1 MTGDRSAEP
10 DFTPQYYAIEQ
21 VLRTRIA
28 TAHPNDPLPSEAQL
42 AREFR
47 VSRMTAR
54 AAVTRLVAD
63 GLVYRQSGRGTFV
76 AAPPTHRSA
85 DSLIRFSDEMRRHG
99 RRPGSRLVERAIRPA
114 TATEADRLRLSR
126 TADVIEIRRVRLA
139 DDTPVALENALFP
152 GHITALLDA
161 DLTHG
166 SLHEALVA
174 LGHVPSLGHATLT
187 AQRAEADTAELLG
200 VEPGTALLVEQ
211 RLILDQSATPLE
223 LTSSSYVGDRYALDV
238 TFDVQHP

>member
-1 MTGDRSAEP
+1 MTGDRFAEP
-10 DFTPQYYAIEQ
+10 DFTPQYYTIEQ
-21 VLRTRIA
+21 ALRTRIA
-28 TAHPNDPLPSEAQL
+28 ASRPNDPLPSEAQL
-42 AREFR
+42 AREFH

-99 RRPGSRLVERAIRPA
+99 RRPGSRLLERASRPA
-114 TATEADRLRLSR
+114 TVTEADRLRLSR
-126 TADVIEIRRVRLA
+126 ASDVIVIRRVRLA
-139 DDTPVALENALFP
+139 DDIPVALESALFP
-152 GHITALLDA
+152 GHITALLDV
-161 DLTHG
+161 DLTDG

-174 LGHVPSLGHATLT
+174 LGHIPSLGHATLT
-187 AQRAEADTAELLG
+187 AERAEADTARLLG
-200 VEPGTALLVEQ
+200 VEASTALLVEQ
-211 RLILDQSATPLE
+211 RLILDQNATPLE
-223 LTSSSYVGDRYALDV
+223 LTSSRYVGDRYALDV